1 MSENDISV
9 CSSCLLVAIRLQEL
23 IKLRNLEH
31 PSDPIRSL
39 LLDMDFRCVCF
50 THGLLLHRLL
60 NQGQLRQHS
69 CRWLG
74 HIWSSGGVR
83 KRTAGYSGAVNW

>member
-1 MSENDISV
+1 MSDEDISV

-50 THGLLLHRLL
+50 THRLLHRLL
-60 NQGQLRQHS
+60 SQEQLRLHS
-69 CRWLG
+69 CRWFG
-74 HIWSSGGVR
+74 HICSSGGVR
-83 KRTAGYSGAVNW
+83 KRTAGYSGSVNW